1 MKFSSA
7 AEFRDWEYKTV
18 TLIGMSGVG
27 KTTLA
32 NKIPKNTWFHFSA
45 DYRIGTKYLAEPIQ
59 DNIKRHAMKDPFLA
73 DLLRSDSI
81 YIRSNL
87 TVDNL
92 APISTF
98 LGKLGCPQ
106 KGGLSVAEFK
116 RRQRLHR
123 NAEIAAM
130 KDLEEFIEKARSL
143 YNYRNFL
150 NDTGG
155 SICELD
161 DDEMFRVLDHNS
173 VIIYIKTSKA
183 FDEVL
188 RERAEKNPKPLY
200 YQESFMEE
208 HLGIFLKEHRLSAP
222 EEIDPDRFVQW
233 IFPRLI
239 AHRLP
244 RYQAIA
250 DQYGYTVDYRDVEQV
265 KDEADFIDLICTAIK
280 QPI

>member
-1 MKFSSA
+1 MKFSSP
-7 AEFRDWEYKTV
+7 AEFRNWEYKTV

-98 LGKLGCPQ
+98 LGKLGCLE
-106 KGGLSVAEFK
+106 KGGLSFAEFK

-130 KDLEEFIEKARSL
+130 KDLEEFIDKARNL

-161 DDEMFRVLDHNS
+161 DDEMFRVLDRNS
-173 VIIYIKTSKA
+173 VIIYIKTTRA

-208 HLGIFLKEHRLSAP
+208 QLEVFLHEKQLSGP
-222 EEIDPDRFVQW
+222 EEIDPDQFVQW
-233 IFPRLI
+233 IFPRLV

-250 DQYGYTVDYRDVEQV
+250 DRYGYTVDYRDVEQV
-265 KDEADFIDLICTAIK
+265 KDEADFIDLICTAIR
-280 QPI
+280 QQN

>member
-1 MKFSSA
+1 MKFSSP
-7 AEFRDWEYKTV
+7 AEFRNWEYKTV

-98 LGKLGCPQ
+98 LGKLGCLE
-106 KGGLSVAEFK
+106 KGGLSFAEFK

-130 KDLEEFIEKARSL
+130 KDLEEFIDKARNL

-161 DDEMFRVLDHNS
+161 DDEMFRVLDRNS
-173 VIIYIKTSKA
+173 VIIYIKTTRA

-208 HLGIFLKEHRLSAP
+208 QLEVFLQEKQLSGP
-222 EEIDPDRFVQW
+222 EEIDPDQFVQW
-233 IFPRLI
+233 IFPRLV

-250 DQYGYTVDYRDVEQV
+250 DRYGYTVDYRDVEQV
-265 KDEADFIDLICTAIK
+265 KDEADFIDLICTAIR
-280 QPI
+280 QQN